1 MDSESDISALAWW
14 AAGWFGS
21 LVRQQRSLSVFR
33 FAPRKIRL
41 AAAGAEEEGGH
52 AAGRLGE
59 VGARLFSM
67 THAQ

>member
-1 MDSESDISALAWW
+1 MDSDSDISALAWS
-14 AAGWFGS
+14 AGWFGS

-41 AAAGAEEEGGH
+41 AAAAGAEEEGGH
-52 AAGRLGE
+52 AAGRQGE
-59 VGARLFSM
+59 VGARLFST